1 MTPYPSLD
9 TELTVEAIKY
19 SDRSYDLK
27 PEKIQ
32 GFVEG
37 IEALAQSIA
46 QRLGTQKF
54 NYPIYSFSYGV
65 DWRSLIGQ
73 PQEYYRPEAKRM
85 IEETLMED
93 DRIEEISNF
102 KFEFGF
108 NSCHISFDVTSKFGN
123 YTQEVEVPA

>member
-9 TELTVEAIKY
+9 TELTVDAIKY
-19 SDRSYDLK
+19 SDRSYNLK
-27 PEKIQ
+27 PKKIQ

-46 QRLGTQKF
+46 KRLGTQKF
-54 NYPIYSFSYGV
+54 DYPIYSFSYGV
-65 DWRSLIGQ
+65 DWRSLVGQ
-73 PQEYYRPEAKRM
+73 PREYYRPEAKRM

-108 NSCHISFDVTSKFGN
+108 NSCHISFDVISKFGN